1 MKSIADYFAVA
12 CCTIAASLFTVS
24 ACLQVHMLTGSAV
37 TALGL
42 GAVMLTALC
51 VALFKH

>member
-1 MKSIADYFAVA
+1 MKNTYFIIA

-24 ACLQVHMLTGSAV
+24 ACLQVYMLTGSTVA
-37 TALGL
+37 ALGL
-42 GAVMLTALC
+42 GVVMLAALC